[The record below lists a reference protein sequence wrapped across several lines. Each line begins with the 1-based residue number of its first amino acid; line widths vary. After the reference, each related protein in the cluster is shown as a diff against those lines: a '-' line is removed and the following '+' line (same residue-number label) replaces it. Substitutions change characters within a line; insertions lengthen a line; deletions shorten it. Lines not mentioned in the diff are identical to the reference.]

1 MDFTGLILGVQ
12 TLTAQSSVI
21 VLPTI
26 GREIG
31 IPGPSQQWIISAYYM
46 TYGCFLLLFGRIADL
61 YGRRN
66 VFIAGSAWVAACA
79 IAVPFAQDEILFD
92 VLRGLQGLGGAA
104 NVSSGIGILGNA
116 FDHGKAKNYAFS
128 IYGAAHSLGTIM
140 GIIFGGV
147 IAQFLSW
154 KWVFWIFAV
163 VASLVTVAGV
173 FVIRPDVRTARQ
185 KKGVDVLGGALIT
198 LSLMLFIFAMTE
210 GDIEGWHRPWIPT
223 LLVVSLLLGVAFVLW
238 QIYLEQR
245 TDRAPLLK
253 MSIWKNSRFTAAQV
267 ILGLFH
273 GGFNNFLLF
282 ATY

>member
-1 MDFTGLILGVQ
+1 
-12 TLTAQSSVI
+12 
-21 VLPTI
+21 
-26 GREIG
+26 
-31 IPGPSQQWIISAYYM
+31 M

-66 VFIAGSAWVAACA
+66 VFIIGSAWVTACA
-79 IAVPFAQDEILFD
+79 IAVPFATNEILFD

-140 GIIFGGV
+140 GILFGGV
-147 IAQFLSW
+147 IAQYLSW
-154 KWVFWIFAV
+154 RWVFWVFGI
-163 VASLVTVAGV
+163 VASTVTVAGI
-173 FVIRPDVRTARQ
+173 FVIRPDKGCAGR

-198 LSLMLFIFAMTE
+198 LSLMLFIFTLTE
-210 GDIEGWHRPWIPT
+210 GEIQGWARPWIPA
-223 LLVVSLLLGVAFVLW
+223 LLVVSLLLGVAFVFW

-245 TDRAPLLK
+245 TERAPLLK
-253 MSIWKNSRFTAAQV
+253 MFIWKNSRFTAAQI
-267 ILGLFH
+267 ILCLFH

-282 ATY
+282 TTY